1 MDNLQMDKLCFFVD
15 ADEARALKHILQV
28 ADSTVL
34 GGLLDHLEKMS
45 ADAPEPQK
53 KKFEVIRHY
62 TSSAVYE
69 VEAYDEDHAYKLAC
83 EGEGHRKT
91 YALSEDD
98 SYEVMEILVEK
109 QNA

>member
-34 GGLLDHLEKMS
+34 GPLLDHLEKMS

-53 KKFEVIRHY
+53 KKFEVTRHY
-62 TSSAVYE
+62 TCSAVYE
-69 VEAYDEDHAYKLAC
+69 VEAADEDHAYRLAC
-83 EGEGHRKT
+83 QGEGHRKT
-91 YALSEDD
+91 YESDVDD
-98 SYEVMEILVEK
+98 NYEVLEILVEK
-109 QNA
+109 ENA

>member
-45 ADAPEPQK
+45 ADAPEPKK

-62 TSSAVYE
+62 TCSAVYE

-91 YALSEDD
+91 YDNPKDD
-98 SYEVMEILVEK
+98 NYEVLEILVEG
-109 QNA
+109 AA

>member
-1 MDNLQMDKLCFFVD
+1 MNKLQLDKVCLYVD
-15 ADEARALKHILQV
+15 ADEARALKNILQV
-28 ADSTVL
+28 AESTVL
-34 GGLLDHLEKMS
+34 GPLLDHLEKMS

-91 YALSEDD
+91 YDNPKDD
-98 SYEVMEILVEK
+98 NYEVLEILVEG
-109 QNA
+109 AA

>member
-1 MDNLQMDKLCFFVD
+1 MDNLQMDKLCFYVD

-28 ADSTVL
+28 AESTVL
-34 GGLLDHLEKMS
+34 GGLLHHLEKMS

-62 TSSAVYE
+62 TCSAVYE

-91 YALSEDD
+91 YDNPKDD
-98 SYEVMEILVEK
+98 NYEVLEILVEG
-109 QNA
+109 AA